1 MKEGEIVSLRGATIK
16 PAVHKA
22 GVMQNKGYSE
32 AGASTRKRSMRS
44 FKPQSTSPVED
55 IDANNKTLRQRARA
69 LYMAS
74 PIATS
79 AIKTHRTNSIGIGLK
94 LNPRIDG
101 NLLKMTTEQTAEWK
115 RQVKREFD
123 IWANKKQNCD
133 ITRTNDFYSM
143 QQLIFSSWLTSGDV
157 FILREQAEPTKMN
170 PYSLRLHVIEA
181 DRCATPS
188 MGSLNKTEGKN
199 EDNGNLIHDGVEVDK
214 KGAIVAYHFRNTHPG
229 ESTMKKLEWIRVP
242 AYGEETG
249 LPNVFHIMSSERP
262 EQYRG
267 VTYLAQ
273 IIEPVLQTRR
283 YTESELEAALIESFF
298 TAFIK
303 TNADASENPLQTTEP
318 IEEEGKEDTESDAEY
333 EMGPGTFNVLEP
345 GEDIVFGDPKRPA
358 SGFPAFM
365 QAIATQVG
373 AALEIPADLL
383 MKEFKASYSA
393 SRAALLEAWKS
404 FKMYRE
410 WFVQDFLNPAYEVW
424 FSEAVA
430 LGRINAPGFFSDPL
444 IHNAYLGAE
453 WVGPSQGQL
462 DPVKEIQA
470 EAMAIEYGF
479 TTREAAAIKLNGS
492 DFEENIEQLKREQA
506 LINELSPAP
515 FDKSNEEGGNTNE

>member
-1 MKEGEIVSLRGATIK
+1 MSLRGATVK
-16 PAVHKA
+16 PAIHKA
-22 GVMQNKGYSE
+22 GVMNNKGYSE
-32 AGASTRKRSMRS
+32 AGASTRKRSMRA
-44 FKPQSTSPVED
+44 FRPQSTSPIED

-74 PIATS
+74 PMATS
-79 AIKTHRTNSIGIGLK
+79 AIKTHRTNSVGIGLK

-115 RQVKREFD
+115 RKVKREFE

-133 ITRTNDFYSM
+133 VTRINDFYSM

-157 FILREQAEPTKMN
+157 FVLREQGKPSTMN
-170 PYSLRLHVIEA
+170 PYTLRLHVIEA

-188 MGSLNKTEGKN
+188 TSGLSATEGKN
-199 EDNGNLIHDGVEVDK
+199 EQNGNLIHDGVEVDG

-229 ESTMKKLEWIRVP
+229 ESTQVKTEWVRVE
-242 AYGEETG
+242 AYGRETE

-273 IIEPVLQTRR
+273 IIEPILQTRR
-283 YTESELEAALIESFF
+283 YTESELESALIESFF

-303 TNADASENPLQTTEP
+303 TNTDASENPLQTTEP
-318 IEEEGKEDTESDAEY
+318 IEEEGKENIESEAEY

-358 SGFPAFM
+358 SGFPAFI
-365 QAIATQVG
+365 QAIATQAG

-410 WFVQDFLNPAYEVW
+410 WFVQDFLNPVYEVW

-444 IHNAYLGAE
+444 IRNAYLGAE

-470 EAMAIEYGF
+470 EALAIEYGF

-492 DFEENIEQLKREQA
+492 DFEENVEQLKREQA
-506 LINELSPAP
+506 LISELNPVP
-515 FDKSNEEGGNTNE
+515 FDKNNEEGG

>member
-1 MKEGEIVSLRGATIK
+1 MSLRGATIK
-16 PAVHKA
+16 PAIHKA
-22 GVMQNKGYSE
+22 GVMTNKGYSE
-32 AGASTRKRSMRS
+32 AGASTRKRSMRG
-44 FKPQSTSPVED
+44 FRPQSTSPVED
-55 IDANNKTLRQRARA
+55 IDKNNATLRQRARA

-79 AIKTHRTNSIGIGLK
+79 AIKTHRTNTIGIGLK
-94 LNPRIDG
+94 LNPRLDG
-101 NLLKMTTEQTAEWK
+101 NLLGMTTEETAEWK
-115 RQVKREFD
+115 RIAKREFD
-123 IWANKKQNCD
+123 LWANKKQNCD
-133 ITRTNDFYSM
+133 VTKINDFYAM
-143 QQLIFSSWLTSGDV
+143 QQLIFTSWLTSGDV
-157 FILREQAEPTKMN
+157 FVLREIGKPSRYN
-170 PYSLRLHVIEA
+170 PYTLRLHVIEA

-188 MGSLNKTEGKN
+188 SAGVSVTEGKN
-199 EDNGNLIHDGVEVDK
+199 EENGNLIHDGVEVDAS
-214 KGAIVAYHFRNTHPG
+214 GAVVAYWFRSTHPN
-229 ESTMKKLEWIRVP
+229 ESTTKELKWTRVE
-242 AYGEETG
+242 AYGEITE
-249 LPNVFHIMSSERP
+249 LPNVFHVMNSERP

-273 IIEPVLQTRR
+273 IIEPILQTRR

-303 TNADASENPLQTTEP
+303 TNADVSENPLSPTEP
-318 IEEEGKEDTESDAEY
+318 IEEQGIDKEESDAEY

-365 QAIATQVG
+365 ASIATQIG
-373 AALEIPADLL
+373 AALEIPSDLL
-383 MKEFKASYSA
+383 LKEFKASYSA
-393 SRAALLEAWKS
+393 SRAALLEAWKA

-410 WFVQDFLNPAYEVW
+410 WFVQDFLNPVYEIW
-424 FSEAVA
+424 LSEAVA
-430 LGRINAPGFFSDPL
+430 LGRVNAPGFFGDPL
-444 IHNAYLGAE
+444 IHQAYLGAE

-506 LINELSPAP
+506 LIGELAPAP
-515 FDKSNEEGGNTNE
+515 FDKNNEEGGNTNE

>member
-1 MKEGEIVSLRGATIK
+1 MKEGEIVSLRGATVK

-22 GVMQNKGYSE
+22 GVMNNKGYSE
-32 AGASTRKRSMRS
+32 AGASKRKRSMRA
-44 FKPQSTSPVED
+44 FNPQSTSPVED
-55 IDANNKTLRQRARA
+55 IDQNNMTLRQRARM
-69 LYMAS
+69 LYMSS
-74 PIATS
+74 PMATS
-79 AIKTHRTNSIGIGLK
+79 AIKTHRTNSVGVGLK
-94 LNPRIDG
+94 LNPRMDG
-101 NLLKMTTEQTAEWK
+101 NLLGMSMEKTAEWK
-115 RQVKREFD
+115 RQVKREFE
-123 IWANKKQNCD
+123 IWAGKKQNCD
-133 ITRTNDFYSM
+133 TTKMNDFYAM

-157 FILREQAEPTKMN
+157 FILRTQGEATRYN
-170 PYSLRLHVIEA
+170 PYTLRLHVIEA

-188 MGSLNKTEGKN
+188 SSGLSKTEGKN
-199 EDNGNLIHDGVEVDK
+199 NDNGNLIHDGVEVDAN
-214 KGAIVAYHFRNTHPG
+214 GAVVAYHFRNTHPN
-229 ESTMKKLEWIRVP
+229 ESTQVKTEWTRVE
-242 AYGEETG
+242 AYGEATG
-249 LPNVFHIMSSERP
+249 LPNVFHVMSSERP
-262 EQYRG
+262 DQYRG

-303 TNADASENPLQTTEP
+303 TNADVSENPLATTEP
-318 IEEEGKEDTESDAEY
+318 IEEEGIDKGESDAEY

-365 QAIATQVG
+365 QSIATQVG
-373 AALEIPADLL
+373 AALEIPSDLL
-383 MKEFKASYSA
+383 LKEFKASYSA

-410 WFVQDFLNPAYEVW
+410 WFVQDFLNPVYEIW
-424 FSEAVA
+424 LSEAVA
-430 LGRINAPGFFSDPL
+430 IGRINAPGFFGDPL

-470 EAMAIEYGF
+470 EALAIQNGF

-506 LINELSPAP
+506 LMKELAP